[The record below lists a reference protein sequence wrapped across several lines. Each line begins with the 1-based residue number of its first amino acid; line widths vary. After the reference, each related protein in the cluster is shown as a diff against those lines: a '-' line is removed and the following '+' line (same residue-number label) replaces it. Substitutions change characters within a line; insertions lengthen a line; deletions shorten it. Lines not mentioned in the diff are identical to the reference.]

1 MIMEHT
7 RRREI
12 RKITWK
18 ERRNIP
24 NWRKSSDDKL
34 SDDEIPKMSQFS
46 NSIDQIAETYQLGND
61 CENNSDIEQ
70 KQLKLIKNILS

>member
-1 MIMEHT
+1 MTMEHT
-7 RRREI
+7 KRKER